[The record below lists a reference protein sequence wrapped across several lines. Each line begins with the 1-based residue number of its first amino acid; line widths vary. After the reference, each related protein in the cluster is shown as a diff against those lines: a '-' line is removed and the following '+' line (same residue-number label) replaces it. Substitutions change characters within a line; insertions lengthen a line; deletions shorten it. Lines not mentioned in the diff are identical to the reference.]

1 MLFRK
6 RIKRDC
12 SYCKHGTP
20 IGDDQVL
27 CVKQGAVSI
36 YYSCRKFRYDPCKRI
51 PPKMK
56 ALDFQKYENVD
67 FSL

>member
-6 RIKRDC
+6 KINRSC
-12 SYCKHGTP
+12 SYCQRGTAM
-20 IGDDQVL
+20 GDEQVL
-27 CVKQGAVSI
+27 CTKYGVVSV
-36 YYSCRKFRYDPCKRI
+36 YYSCRKFRYDPLKRI

-56 ALDFQKYENVD
+56 AFDGDKYKETD

>member
-6 RIKRDC
+6 KITRAC

-27 CVKQGAVSI
+27 CAKRGAVSI

-56 ALDFQKYENVD
+56 ALDFQKYEDVD